1 MSMSTHSPLADGV
14 LVINL
19 DERSDRWQSFMM
31 NAADRLAPLVPIR
44 LSAVKG
50 VSLEGFG
57 RKPYFHGRKRDRTW
71 AGRAGC
77 ALSHRAAIEKAA
89 SSGWK
94 RVLILEDD
102 IQIEPDFDSLIDS
115 LERALDTTPWDLCYL
130 GYTDPIGPF
139 RASTQ
144 LSGQYRLLQI
154 YGCNAA
160 HAYLVNQ
167 SAYSFL
173 LSQLPTEQNVW
184 RWLTRNRA
192 IDRWYAR
199 TLSKTMT
206 ILALSTSII
215 NQKNDISDITGRS
228 YEKQHANAIPHY
240 SRRTLPYSVS
250 KTLRQTL
257 FWLQGLYDA
266 GRGWIKRTRGF

>member
-1 MSMSTHSPLADGV
+1 MSTHSPLADGV

-19 DERSDRWQSFMM
+19 DKRSDRWQSFIT
-31 NAADRLAPLVPIR
+31 NAADRLAPLIPIR

-57 RKPYFHGRKRDRTW
+57 HKPYFHGRKRDRTW

-77 ALSHRAAIEKAA
+77 ALSHRAAIETAA
-89 SSGWK
+89 RSGWK

-102 IQIEPDFDSLIDS
+102 IQFEHDFDALIEPLKQ
-115 LERALDTTPWDLCYL
+115 ALDTTRWDVCYL

-139 RASTQ
+139 RESAQ
-144 LSGQYRLLQI
+144 LSGQYRLVQI

-173 LSQLPTEQNVW
+173 LSQLPTRQSVW

-199 TLSKTMT
+199 TLSRAM
-206 ILALSTSII
+206 IVLALSTSII
-215 NQKNDISDITGRS
+215 NQKDDISDITGRS
-228 YEKQHANAIPHY
+228 YEKQHVTAIPDNA
-240 SRRTLPYSVS
+240 RRTLPYSVS
-250 KTLRQTL
+250 KALRRTL
-257 FWLQGLYDA
+257 FWLQGLHDA
-266 GRGWIKRTRGF
+266 GRGWIKRKRGF